1 MNAIV
6 MIKDG
11 RRDFDFIH
19 GDWRV
24 SHRLLK
30 RRGAD
35 CQEWLEFEGS
45 SRNRALMGGLCNV
58 EEADLPARQAQG
70 VAFRTFDIA
79 RRTWSIYWVSSL
91 DGMMGEP
98 VHGRFNE
105 GEGVFYGVDLDDGR
119 PVRVIFI
126 WDEITASSARWS
138 QAFSYDDGVTWET
151 NWVMQFTRLPA

>member
-19 GDWRV
+19 GDWKVR
-24 SHRLLK
+24 HRMLK

-35 CQEWLEFEGS
+35 CAEWLEFDGT
-45 SRNRALMGGLCNV
+45 SRTSPLMGGLCNV

-79 RRTWSIYWVSSL
+79 RRTWSIYWVSSV

-98 VHGRFNE
+98 VHGRFE
-105 GEGVFYGVDLDDGR
+105 DGAGRFYGVDLDDGR
-119 PVRVIFI
+119 CVRVVFV
-126 WDEITASSARWS
+126 WNEITATSARWS
-138 QAFSYDDGVTWET
+138 QAFSYDEGLTWET
-151 NWVMQFTRLPA
+151 NWVMQFTRARA